1 MKKKQP
7 THICV
12 YIYIYMNIMYLHI
25 LSDHIFQSL
34 SKTLESKMHEA
45 ITIIIALQHAYET
58 EELLHQLHVWGCRAV

>member
-1 MKKKQP
+1 M
-7 THICV
+7 T
-12 YIYIYMNIMYLHI
+12 IMYLHI

-58 EELLHQLHVWGCRAV
+58 EELLHQLHAWGCCAV